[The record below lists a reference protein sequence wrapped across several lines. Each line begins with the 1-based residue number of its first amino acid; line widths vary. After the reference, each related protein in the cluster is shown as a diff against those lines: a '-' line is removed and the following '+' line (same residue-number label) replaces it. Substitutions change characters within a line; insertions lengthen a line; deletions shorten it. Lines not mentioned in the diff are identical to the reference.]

1 MSDKIFINKC
11 IYLGTKGNNQDE
23 TSRLKGLISGL
34 LRIGIS
40 EGKEHLWAGTVAS
53 LILVSNP
60 AIKFTVYEYL
70 KRIFLPTDQSQLSP
84 LKAFLIGALASAVAT
99 LITYPVQVLQL
110 KSRHGGNGNPG
121 FYDFLRF
128 ALKIYF
134 PLNLD
139 SIF

>member
-1 MSDKIFINKC
+1 M
-11 IYLGTKGNNQDE
+11 
-23 TSRLKGLISGL
+23 KGLISGL

-84 LKAFLIGALASAVAT
+84 LKAFLIGALGSAIAT
-99 LITYPVQVLQL
+99 LITYPVQVVQT
-110 KSRHGGNGNPG
+110 KSRHGGTGYSG
-121 FYDFLRF
+121 LYDFLTLSYPCSGKTLLPRGGHHGSPF
-128 ALKIYF
+128 VFSSLWLPKAQ
-134 PLNLD
+134 N
-139 SIF
+139 